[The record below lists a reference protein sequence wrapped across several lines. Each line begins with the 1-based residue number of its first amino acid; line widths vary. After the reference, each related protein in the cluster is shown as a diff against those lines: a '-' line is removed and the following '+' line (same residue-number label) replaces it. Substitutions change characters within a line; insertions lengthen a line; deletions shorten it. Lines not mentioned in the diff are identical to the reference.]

1 MHRYQP
7 RIHLVKWRGMVTD
20 LDDEKYRSFVFP
32 ESVFTAVTAYQN
44 QLVTIRLYIHIRSRY
59 FFYNTLKAYAVY
71 LLDVHM
77 NAVCG
82 SVRFAVYTR
91 VYYAQFYTLRQSYA
105 CVLSTTIL
113 VVLPVSSSSVVLGD
127 LVDSLIRPRCGSRI
141 SRTGRGQRASGS
153 CGSPGESVV
162 RFFVFLARFF
172 DSLLSRDSFSPAALC
187 RAQRPAE
194 NYKKKNVCTFFIVHS
209 CVSCTYT

>member
-1 MHRYQP
+1 M
-7 RIHLVKWRGMVTD
+7 
-20 LDDEKYRSFVFP
+20 DDEKYRSFVFP

-113 VVLPVSSSSVVLGD
+113 IVLPVSSSSVVLGD

-141 SRTGRGQRASGS
+141 SRTGRGQRASVAAARPAKAS
-153 CGSPGESVV
+153 
-162 RFFVFLARFF
+162 FVFSF
-172 DSLLSRDSFSPAALC
+172 FSPVFSIRSSRVTPFRRRLY
-187 RAQRPAE
+187 AE
-194 NYKKKNVCTFFIVHS
+194 HSVPLKITKKKMSVHFLSFIRVYR
-209 CVSCTYT
+209 VRTRKQKNL